1 MKLSANYLQHLRFN
15 RMLTFA
21 ISVFLLIV
29 TPGPGVLSTAGF
41 GAAYG
46 FKKSL
51 RYVFGLFLGTNLVF
65 LAVASGLIAILLSI
79 PSLRVFLLF
88 LSTCYLFYLASKIAL
103 AGSNIAFIKAKVPPG
118 ITSGVLLQTIN
129 PKAYVVNTTF
139 VSGFAFYQSSFTI
152 ELIIKFFI
160 INSIWIPLHLL
171 WLYAGTVLHELNL
184 SNKNQRVINLML
196 SFSMIVAV
204 VISILYSF

>member
-1 MKLSANYLQHLRFN
+1 
-15 RMLTFA
+15 MLTFA

-51 RYVFGLFLGTNLVF
+51 SYVFGLFLGTNLVF
-65 LAVASGLIAILLSI
+65 LAVASGLIAVLLSI
-79 PSLRVFLLF
+79 PSLRIFLLI

-103 AGSNIAFIKAKVPPG
+103 AGSNIAFIKAKAPPG
-118 ITSGVLLQTIN
+118 ITSGVLLQVIN

-139 VSGFAFYQSSFTI
+139 VSGFAFYQSSFAI

-160 INSIWIPLHLL
+160 INAIWIPLHLL
-171 WLYAGTVLHELNL
+171 WLYAGTVLHDLNL
-184 SNKNQRVINLML
+184 SNRNQRIINLML
-196 SFSMIVAV
+196 SFSMIAAV

>member
-1 MKLSANYLQHLRFN
+1 
-15 RMLTFA
+15 MLTFA

-51 RYVFGLFLGTNLVF
+51 SYVFGLFLGTNLVF
-65 LAVASGLIAILLSI
+65 LAVASGLIAVLFSI
-79 PSLRVFLLF
+79 PSLRIFLLI
-88 LSTCYLFYLASKIAL
+88 LSTCYLLYLASKIAL
-103 AGSNIAFIKAKVPPG
+103 AGSNIAFVKAKAPPG
-118 ITSGVLLQTIN
+118 ITSGVLLQAIN

-139 VSGFAFYQSSFTI
+139 VSGFAFYQSSFAI

-160 INSIWIPLHLL
+160 INAIWIPLHLL
-171 WLYAGTVLHELNL
+171 WLYAGTVLHDLNL
-184 SNKNQRVINLML
+184 SNRNQRIINLML
-196 SFSMIVAV
+196 SFSMIAAV

>member
-1 MKLSANYLQHLRFN
+1 
-15 RMLTFA
+15 MLTFA

-65 LAVASGLIAILLSI
+65 FAVATGLIAILLSI
-79 PSLRVFLLF
+79 PSLRIFLLI

-103 AGSNIAFIKAKVPPG
+103 AGSNIAFIKAKSPPG
-118 ITSGVLLQTIN
+118 IISGILLQAIN

-139 VSGFAFYQSSFTI
+139 VSGFAFYQSSFAV

-160 INSIWIPLHLL
+160 MNSIWIPLHLL
-171 WLYAGTVLHELNL
+171 WLYVGTVLHELNL
-184 SNKNQRVINLML
+184 SNRNQRIINIMM
-196 SFSMIVAV
+196 SISMVLVV

>member
-1 MKLSANYLQHLRFN
+1 
-15 RMLTFA
+15 MLTFA

-79 PSLRVFLLF
+79 PSLRIFLLF
-88 LSTCYLFYLASKIAL
+88 LSTFYLFYLASKIAL
-103 AGSNIAFIKAKVPPG
+103 AGSNIAFIKAQAPPG

-139 VSGFAFYQSSFTI
+139 VSGFAFYQSSFTL
-152 ELIIKFFI
+152 ELLLKFLII
-160 INSIWIPLHLL
+160 NAIWIPLHLL
-171 WLYAGTVLHELNL
+171 WLYVGTVLHELNL
-184 SNKNQRVINLML
+184 SKKNQRIINLML
-196 SFSMIVAV
+196 SFSMIAAV

>member
-1 MKLSANYLQHLRFN
+1 
-15 RMLTFA
+15 MLTFA
-21 ISVFLLIV
+21 ISVFLLII

-46 FKKSL
+46 FKQSL

-65 LAVASGLIAILLSI
+65 LAVASGLIAVLLSI
-79 PSLRVFLLF
+79 PSLRTFLLF

-103 AGSNIAFIKAKVPPG
+103 AGSNIAFIKAKAPPG
-118 ITSGVLLQTIN
+118 ITSGVLLQAIN

-139 VSGFAFYQSSFTI
+139 VSGFAFYQSSFAI

-160 INSIWIPLHLL
+160 INAIWIPLHLI
-171 WLYAGTVLHELNL
+171 WLYAGTILHDLNL
-184 SNKNQRVINLML
+184 SNKNQRIINLML
-196 SFSMIVAV
+196 SFSMIAAV

>member
-1 MKLSANYLQHLRFN
+1 
-15 RMLTFA
+15 MLTFA

-65 LAVASGLIAILLSI
+65 FAVATGLIAILLSI
-79 PSLRVFLLF
+79 PSSRIFLLI

-103 AGSNIAFIKAKVPPG
+103 AGSNIAFVKAKSPPG
-118 ITSGVLLQTIN
+118 VISGILLQAIN

-139 VSGFAFYQSSFTI
+139 VSGFAFYQSSFAV

-160 INSIWIPLHLL
+160 MNSIWIPLHLL
-171 WLYAGTVLHELNL
+171 WLYVGTVLHELNL
-184 SNKNQRVINLML
+184 SNRNQKIINIMM
-196 SFSMIVAV
+196 SISMVAVV

>member
-1 MKLSANYLQHLRFN
+1 
-15 RMLTFA
+15 MLTFA

-51 RYVFGLFLGTNLVF
+51 RYVIGLFLGTNLVF
-65 LAVASGLIAILLSI
+65 LAVASGLIAILMSV
-79 PSLRVFLLF
+79 PSVRIFLLV

-103 AGSNIAFIKAKVPPG
+103 AGSNIAFIKAKAPPG
-118 ITSGVLLQTIN
+118 IISGILLQAIN

-139 VSGFAFYQSSFTI
+139 VSGFAFYQSSFVM
-152 ELIIKFFI
+152 ELIIKFLI
-160 INSIWIPLHLL
+160 INSIWIPLHLI
-171 WLYAGTVLHELNL
+171 WLYVGTVLYELNL
-184 SNKNQRVINLML
+184 TNKNQRIINLML
-196 SFSMIVAV
+196 AFSMIAAV
-204 VISILYSF
+204 VISISYSF

>member
-1 MKLSANYLQHLRFN
+1 
-15 RMLTFA
+15 MLTFA

-51 RYVFGLFLGTNLVF
+51 SYVFGLFLGTNLVF
-65 LAVASGLIAILLSI
+65 LAVASGLIAVLFSI
-79 PSLRVFLLF
+79 PSLRIFLLI

-103 AGSNIAFIKAKVPPG
+103 AGSNIALIKAKAAPG
-118 ITSGVLLQTIN
+118 ITSGVLLQVIN

-139 VSGFAFYQSSFTI
+139 VSGFAFYQSSFAI

-160 INSIWIPLHLL
+160 INAIWIPLHLI
-171 WLYAGTVLHELNL
+171 WLYAGTILHDLNL
-184 SNKNQRVINLML
+184 SNKNQRIINLML
-196 SFSMIVAV
+196 SFSMIAAV

>member
-1 MKLSANYLQHLRFN
+1 
-15 RMLTFA
+15 MLTFA
-21 ISVFLLIV
+21 ISVFLLII

-46 FKKSL
+46 FKQSL

-65 LAVASGLIAILLSI
+65 LAVASGLIAILLSV
-79 PSLRVFLLF
+79 PSLRIFLLVF
-88 LSTCYLFYLASKIAL
+88 STCYLLYLASKIAL
-103 AGSNIAFIKAKVPPG
+103 AGSNIAFIKAKTPPG
-118 ITSGVLLQTIN
+118 IASGVLLQAIN

-139 VSGFAFYQSSFTI
+139 VSGFAFYQSSFVI

-160 INSIWIPLHLL
+160 INSIWITLHFL

-184 SNKNQRVINLML
+184 SNKNQRIINLML
-196 SFSMIVAV
+196 SFSMIAAV

>member
-1 MKLSANYLQHLRFN
+1 
-15 RMLTFA
+15 MLTFA

-51 RYVFGLFLGTNLVF
+51 SYVFGLFLGTNLVF
-65 LAVASGLIAILLSI
+65 LAVASGLIAVLFSI
-79 PSLRVFLLF
+79 PSLRIFLLI

-103 AGSNIAFIKAKVPPG
+103 AGSNIAFIKAKAPPG
-118 ITSGVLLQTIN
+118 ITSGVLLQVIN

-139 VSGFAFYQSSFTI
+139 VSGFAFYQSSFAI

-160 INSIWIPLHLL
+160 INAIWIPLHLI
-171 WLYAGTVLHELNL
+171 WLYAGTILHDLNL
-184 SNKNQRVINLML
+184 SNKNQRIINLML
-196 SFSMIVAV
+196 SFSMIAAV

>member
-1 MKLSANYLQHLRFN
+1 
-15 RMLTFA
+15 MLTFA

-51 RYVFGLFLGTNLVF
+51 SYVFGLFLGTNLVF
-65 LAVASGLIAILLSI
+65 LAVASGLIAVLLSI
-79 PSLRVFLLF
+79 PSLRIFLLI
-88 LSTCYLFYLASKIAL
+88 LSTCYLFYLASKISL
-103 AGSNIAFIKAKVPPG
+103 AGSNIAFIKAKAPPG
-118 ITSGVLLQTIN
+118 ITSGVLLQVIN

-139 VSGFAFYQSSFTI
+139 VSGFAFYQSNFAI
-152 ELIIKFFI
+152 ELIMKFFI
-160 INSIWIPLHLL
+160 INAIWIPLHLI
-171 WLYAGTVLHELNL
+171 WLYAGTILHDLNL
-184 SNKNQRVINLML
+184 SNKNQRIINLML
-196 SFSMIVAV
+196 SFSMIAAV

>member
-1 MKLSANYLQHLRFN
+1 
-15 RMLTFA
+15 MLTFA

-65 LAVASGLIAILLSI
+65 FAVATGLIAILLSI
-79 PSLRVFLLF
+79 PSLRIFLLIF
-88 LSTCYLFYLASKIAL
+88 STCYLFYLASKIAL
-103 AGSNIAFIKAKVPPG
+103 AGSNIAFIKAKSPPG
-118 ITSGVLLQTIN
+118 VISGILLQAIN

-139 VSGFAFYQSSFTI
+139 VSGFAFYQSSFAV
-152 ELIIKFFI
+152 ELITKFFI
-160 INSIWIPLHLL
+160 MNSIWIPLHLL
-171 WLYAGTVLHELNL
+171 WLYVGTVLHELNL
-184 SNKNQRVINLML
+184 SNRNQRIINIMM
-196 SFSMIVAV
+196 SISMVVVV

>member
-1 MKLSANYLQHLRFN
+1 
-15 RMLTFA
+15 MLTFA
-21 ISVFLLIV
+21 ISVFLLII

-46 FKKSL
+46 FKQSL

-65 LAVASGLIAILLSI
+65 LAVASGLIALLLSN
-79 PSLRVFLLF
+79 PSLRIFLLF

-103 AGSNIAFIKAKVPPG
+103 AGSNIAFIKAKAPPG
-118 ITSGVLLQTIN
+118 ITSGVLLQAIN

-139 VSGFAFYQSSFTI
+139 VSGFAFYQSSFAI

-160 INSIWIPLHLL
+160 INAIWIPLHLV
-171 WLYAGTVLHELNL
+171 WLYAGTILHDLNL
-184 SNKNQRVINLML
+184 SNKNQRIINLML
-196 SFSMIVAV
+196 SFSMIAAV

>member
-1 MKLSANYLQHLRFN
+1 
-15 RMLTFA
+15 MLTFA

-51 RYVFGLFLGTNLVF
+51 RYVLGLFLGTNLVF
-65 LAVASGLIAILLSI
+65 FAVASGLIAILLSV
-79 PSLRVFLLF
+79 PSVRIFLLV

-103 AGSNIAFIKAKVPPG
+103 AGSNITFIKAKAPPG
-118 ITSGVLLQTIN
+118 IVSGILLQAIN

-139 VSGFAFYQSSFTI
+139 VSGFAFYQSSFVM
-152 ELIIKFFI
+152 ELIIKFLI
-160 INSIWIPLHLL
+160 INSIWIPLHLI
-171 WLYAGTVLHELNL
+171 WLYVGTVLYELNL
-184 SNKNQRVINLML
+184 TNKNQRIINLML
-196 SFSMIVAV
+196 AFSMIAAV
-204 VISILYSF
+204 VISISYSF

>member
-1 MKLSANYLQHLRFN
+1 
-15 RMLTFA
+15 MLTFA
-21 ISVFLLIV
+21 ISVFLLII

-46 FKKSL
+46 FKQSL

-65 LAVASGLIAILLSI
+65 LAVASGLIAVLLSV
-79 PSLRVFLLF
+79 PSLRIFLLVF
-88 LSTCYLFYLASKIAL
+88 STCYLLYLASKIAL
-103 AGSNIAFIKAKVPPG
+103 AGSNIAFIKAKAPPG
-118 ITSGVLLQTIN
+118 IASGVLLQAIN

-139 VSGFAFYQSSFTI
+139 VSGFAFYQSSFAI
-152 ELIIKFFI
+152 ELIIKFLI
-160 INSIWIPLHLL
+160 INSIWIPLHFL

-184 SNKNQRVINLML
+184 SNKNQRIINLML

-204 VISILYSF
+204 LISILYSF

>member
-1 MKLSANYLQHLRFN
+1 
-15 RMLTFA
+15 MLTFA
-21 ISVFLLIV
+21 ISVFLLII

-46 FKKSL
+46 FKQSL

-65 LAVASGLIAILLSI
+65 LAVASGLIAVLLSI
-79 PSLRVFLLF
+79 PSLRIFLLF

-103 AGSNIAFIKAKVPPG
+103 AGSNIAFIKAKAPPG
-118 ITSGVLLQTIN
+118 ITSGVLLQAIN

-139 VSGFAFYQSSFTI
+139 VSGFAFYQSSFAI

-160 INSIWIPLHLL
+160 INAIWIPLHLL
-171 WLYAGTVLHELNL
+171 WLYAGTVLHDLNL
-184 SNKNQRVINLML
+184 SNKNQRIINLML
-196 SFSMIVAV
+196 SFSMIAAV

>member
-1 MKLSANYLQHLRFN
+1 
-15 RMLTFA
+15 MLTFA
-21 ISVFLLIV
+21 ISVFLLIF

-65 LAVASGLIAILLSI
+65 LAVASGLIAILLSV
-79 PSLRVFLLF
+79 PSVRIFLLV

-103 AGSNIAFIKAKVPPG
+103 AGSNIAFIKAKAPPG
-118 ITSGVLLQTIN
+118 IVSGILLQAIN

-139 VSGFAFYQSSFTI
+139 VSGFAFYQSSFVM
-152 ELIIKFFI
+152 ELIIKFLI
-160 INSIWIPLHLL
+160 INSIWIPLHLI
-171 WLYAGTVLHELNL
+171 WLYVGTVLYELNL
-184 SNKNQRVINLML
+184 IDKKQRIINLML
-196 SFSMIVAV
+196 AFSMIAAV
-204 VISILYSF
+204 VISISYSF

>member
-1 MKLSANYLQHLRFN
+1 
-15 RMLTFA
+15 MLTFA
-21 ISVFLLIV
+21 ISVFLLII

-46 FKKSL
+46 FKQSL

-65 LAVASGLIAILLSI
+65 LAVASGLIAVLLSI
-79 PSLRVFLLF
+79 PSLRILLLF

-103 AGSNIAFIKAKVPPG
+103 AGSNIAFIKAKAPPG
-118 ITSGVLLQTIN
+118 ITSGVLLQAIN

-139 VSGFAFYQSSFTI
+139 VSGFAFYQSSFAI
-152 ELIIKFFI
+152 ELTIKFFI
-160 INSIWIPLHLL
+160 INAIWIPLHLL
-171 WLYAGTVLHELNL
+171 WLYAGTVLHDLNL
-184 SNKNQRVINLML
+184 SNRNQRIINLML
-196 SFSMIVAV
+196 SFSMIAAI

>member
-1 MKLSANYLQHLRFN
+1 
-15 RMLTFA
+15 MLTFA

-65 LAVASGLIAILLSI
+65 FAVATGLIAILLSI
-79 PSLRVFLLF
+79 PSLRIFLLI

-103 AGSNIAFIKAKVPPG
+103 AGSNIAFIKAKSPPG
-118 ITSGVLLQTIN
+118 IISGILLQAIN

-139 VSGFAFYQSSFTI
+139 VSGFAFYQSSFAV

-160 INSIWIPLHLL
+160 MNSIWIPLHLL
-171 WLYAGTVLHELNL
+171 WLYVGTVLHELNL
-184 SNKNQRVINLML
+184 SNRNQRIINIMM
-196 SFSMIVAV
+196 SVSMVVVV

>member
-1 MKLSANYLQHLRFN
+1 
-15 RMLTFA
+15 MLTFA

-65 LAVASGLIAILLSI
+65 FAVATGLIAVLLSI
-79 PSLRVFLLF
+79 PSLRIFLLI
-88 LSTCYLFYLASKIAL
+88 LSTCYLFYLASKIAF
-103 AGSNIAFIKAKVPPG
+103 AGSNIAFIKAKSPPG
-118 ITSGVLLQTIN
+118 IISGILLQAIN

-139 VSGFAFYQSSFTI
+139 VSGFAFYQSSFAV

-160 INSIWIPLHLL
+160 MNSIWIPLHLL
-171 WLYAGTVLHELNL
+171 WLYVGTVLHELNL
-184 SNKNQRVINLML
+184 SNRNQRIINIMM
-196 SFSMIVAV
+196 SISMVVVV
-204 VISILYSF
+204 VISLLYSY

>member
-1 MKLSANYLQHLRFN
+1 
-15 RMLTFA
+15 MLTFA
-21 ISVFLLIV
+21 ISVFLSIV

-51 RYVFGLFLGTNLVF
+51 SYVFGLFLGTNLVF
-65 LAVASGLIAILLSI
+65 LAVASGLIAVLLSI
-79 PSLRVFLLF
+79 PSLRIFLLI

-103 AGSNIAFIKAKVPPG
+103 AGSNIAFIKAKAPPG
-118 ITSGVLLQTIN
+118 ITSGVLLQVIN

-139 VSGFAFYQSSFTI
+139 VSGFAFYQSSFAI

-160 INSIWIPLHLL
+160 INAIWIPLHLI
-171 WLYAGTVLHELNL
+171 WLYAGTILHDLNL
-184 SNKNQRVINLML
+184 SNKNQRIINLML
-196 SFSMIVAV
+196 SFSMIAAV